1 MVSPAFIVSL
11 ICSLLLSGI
20 SWYNS
25 VATLPLL
32 PLISEEKRAEAA
44 NTLKRR
50 STLLHLPLVSLELL
64 TSFATLV
71 FSVRSMAASEQ
82 SARFIQL
89 YGISFFILFG
99 IWGISL
105 GILRKQR
112 LAFWNNPTEKH
123 YTAMYLTSILRAA
136 LWTVRSLFIVLSV
149 ATKT

>member
-89 YGISFFILFG
+89 
-99 IWGISL
+99 
-105 GILRKQR
+105 
-112 LAFWNNPTEKH
+112 
-123 YTAMYLTSILRAA
+123 
-136 LWTVRSLFIVLSV
+136 LS
-149 ATKT
+149 